1 VGWWDGERVVGWEGV
16 MVRGWGRG
24 VVGLEGSSEPE
35 TSS

>member
-1 VGWWDGERVVGWEGV
+1 MGGWDGERVVGWEGV

-24 VVGLEGSSEPE
+24 VGGLEGSSEPE